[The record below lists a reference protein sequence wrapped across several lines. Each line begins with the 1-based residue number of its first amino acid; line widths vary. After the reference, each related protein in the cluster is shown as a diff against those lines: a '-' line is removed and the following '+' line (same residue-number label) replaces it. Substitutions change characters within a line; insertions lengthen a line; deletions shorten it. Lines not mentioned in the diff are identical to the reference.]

1 MQNFMVYVDYR
12 KLFIH
17 LRSLKVHHFGMVG
30 GDRKY
35 GVKVILNGMT
45 SLLNFMKNYNMV
57 IKGTHRQN
65 GDLTRLLSV
74 LGKVC

>member
-30 GDRKY
+30 RDRKY

-45 SLLNFMKNYNMV
+45 SLLNFMKNYSMVQKLSRGHTDRMV
-57 IKGTHRQN
+57 ISQ
-65 GDLTRLLSV
+65 DSFLF
-74 LGKVC
+74 